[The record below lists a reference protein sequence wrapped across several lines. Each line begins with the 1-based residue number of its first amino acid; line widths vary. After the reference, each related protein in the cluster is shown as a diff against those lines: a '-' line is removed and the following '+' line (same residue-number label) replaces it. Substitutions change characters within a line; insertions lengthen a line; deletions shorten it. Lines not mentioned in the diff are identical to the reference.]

1 MKRRHDSRLFAIQYY
16 ADPRR
21 MTRLRKPGITLS
33 IVMSVLVVTALVAGL
48 LASAGKPG
56 RDRNLAMTVA
66 ARSGR
71 HRPVPIPMP
80 PAGPPP
86 GVDCSLGVPA
96 NPLTAQGLATPYQ
109 LSGQGCSMAGTATRA
124 FVQATIISPGGAL
137 SVYEPLVIDQGTA
150 PAAAPVVPALP
161 SGAVVTLDVGFNG
174 GNLTLLGTGRGR
186 RRGGGRSLRQGKCV
200 NGLRGS
206 IFGQGSY
213 CNAVAFYRAANAA
226 IAAGTL
232 TIPAVGTAS
241 DGQPCPTTRSF
252 TMVDQD
258 QSDNVTTTYLL
269 TASGQTAQRNAANTA
284 QLGGAVPVGNGSD
297 NALLD
302 NFIDPALGCRPFT
315 APDLTNPGTNGTSQA
330 LDELQAAAGQQAPL
344 ALVPVNDPMT
354 EVNGGF
360 SVAKTNLYR
369 AGFDQPALAAGSSAT
384 QNAQSY
390 CQNLMTVQVAAL
402 ERDQA
407 VLTVAPPADPAIG
420 NSLFTFLAARL
431 SGSFGNLGCANY
443 GMANPVTL
451 TLDSSGVATGA
462 TFGSTVAASAGT
474 QAAAPPG

>member
-1 MKRRHDSRLFAIQYY
+1 
-16 ADPRR
+16 
-21 MTRLRKPGITLS
+21 
-33 IVMSVLVVTALVAGL
+33 
-48 LASAGKPG
+48 
-56 RDRNLAMTVA
+56 
-66 ARSGR
+66 
-71 HRPVPIPMP
+71 
-80 PAGPPP
+80 
-86 GVDCSLGVPA
+86 
-96 NPLTAQGLATPYQ
+96 
-109 LSGQGCSMAGTATRA
+109 
-124 FVQATIISPGGAL
+124 
-137 SVYEPLVIDQGTA
+137 
-150 PAAAPVVPALP
+150 
-161 SGAVVTLDVGFNG
+161 
-174 GNLTLLGTGRGR
+174 
-186 RRGGGRSLRQGKCV
+186 
-200 NGLRGS
+200 
-206 IFGQGSY
+206 
-213 CNAVAFYRAANAA
+213 
-226 IAAGTL
+226 
-232 TIPAVGTAS
+232 
-241 DGQPCPTTRSF
+241 
-252 TMVDQD
+252 MVDQD

-390 CQNLMTVQVAAL
+390 RQNLMTVQVAAL